1 MVFHYYSFCI
11 LIFLKFTFG
20 DYVQLPGNT
29 DIKDLKLQTGYL
41 NANENGTQRM
51 FYFLLEARDLPVDE
65 APLIIWFNGGPGCS
79 SLGAFFEEFGPLY
92 VNFEGTTLFENP
104 HSWYHKA
111 NILFLESPI
120 GVGFS
125 YDTEDANVTKAD
137 DDGIAQQN
145 FNAVVDFFER
155 KHQSFI
161 KHNFFI
167 AAESYGGVYG
177 PMLSA
182 LVAESIAKKEFP
194 NNNFKG
200 LMIGNGFMNVKLST
214 NTMIL
219 WSAYHART
227 SPDEW
232 DAVKKH
238 CKTPGASDVD
248 SYDFMQF
255 LKTTNK
261 MDYQVDNK
269 TECGRLIEPLLGQ
282 YTDDWI
288 GYDFFNYYHDCYTNF
303 SLSNA
308 TDPVK
313 EALKL
318 APRRG
323 ISALWNKYSTDDK
336 MSYSCWADVAA
347 PKYLNLEEVQ
357 KALNLDSEW
366 LERKEKWKVCNMPI
380 YDQYV
385 MTHQDMTPFFTKVF
399 NNYTGPAFRVLIY
412 NGDIDTA
419 CNYLADGYFVRDLAK
434 KNDLKKTVK
443 YQPWFYSDMKVMAG
457 FYMRYEGAN
466 KLGSKLSIDVV
477 TVKGAGHFVPLDRP
491 GPSYQMVNNFLFA
504 QPEKLANY
512 SLPV

>member
-1 MVFHYYSFCI
+1 MIRII
-11 LIFLKFTFG
+11 LLIIFILKFSNCE
-20 DYVQLPGNT
+20 DYIKLPGNL
-29 DIKDLKLQTGYL
+29 DIGDLKLQSGYL
-41 NANENGTQRM
+41 NANQNGTHRM
-51 FYFLLEARDLPVDE
+51 FYLLLESRDISSDT

-92 VNFEGTTLFENP
+92 VNFDGKSLFENVN
-104 HSWYHKA
+104 SWYHRA

-125 YDTEDANVTKAD
+125 YDQEDRNVSRGD
-137 DDGIAQQN
+137 DDMIAEQN
-145 FNAVVDFFER
+145 FRAVLDFFEN
-155 KHQSFI
+155 KNQSYL
-161 KHNFFI
+161 KNEFFI

-182 LVAESIAKKEFP
+182 LVAESIAKREFP
-194 NNNFKG
+194 NEKFKG
-200 LMIGNGFMNVKLST
+200 LIIGNGFMNVKLST

-219 WSAYHART
+219 WGAYHARA

-232 DAVKKH
+232 DAIKEK
-238 CKTPGASDVD
+238 CRTSGAKDVD

-255 LKTTNK
+255 MTTTNK

-269 TECGRLIEPLLGQ
+269 SECGQLIEPLLGQ
-282 YTDDWI
+282 YTENWE

-303 SLSNA
+303 SLPNA

-313 EALKL
+313 ETMKL
-318 APRRG
+318 VPRKG

-336 MSYSCWADVAA
+336 TSYSCWNDMALH
-347 PKYLNLEEVQ
+347 KYLNLEDV
-357 KALNLDSEW
+357 KKSLKIDSEW
-366 LERKEKWKVCNMPI
+366 LERKEKWKVCNVAM

-385 MTHQDMTPFFTKVF
+385 MTHQDMTPFFTKIF

-412 NGDIDTA
+412 NGDVDTA

-434 KNDLKKTVK
+434 KNRLQKTQK
-443 YQPWFYSDMKVMAG
+443 YQPWYYSDNKVLAG
-457 FYMRYEGAN
+457 YYMRYEGAN
-466 KLGSKLSIDVV
+466 QRGAKISIDVV

-491 GPSYQMVNNFLFA
+491 GPTYQMINNFLSA

-512 SLPV
+512 TQPV

>member
-1 MVFHYYSFCI
+1 
-11 LIFLKFTFG
+11 
-20 DYVQLPGNT
+20 
-29 DIKDLKLQTGYL
+29 
-41 NANENGTQRM
+41 M
-51 FYFLLEARDLPVDE
+51 FYFLLEARDVPFDE

-92 VNFEGTTLFENP
+92 INFDGKSLFENV

-125 YDTEDANVTKAD
+125 YDKEVKNVTKAD

-145 FNAVVDFFER
+145 FNAVVDFFEN
-155 KHQSFI
+155 KHPSYI
-161 KHNFFI
+161 NHNFFI

-182 LVAESIAKKEFP
+182 LVAESIDKNEFP
-194 NNNFKG
+194 NENFQG

-232 DAVKKH
+232 DSIKEH
-238 CKTPGASDVD
+238 CKTPGAKDVD
-248 SYDFMQF
+248 DYDFM
-255 LKTTNK
+255 
-261 MDYQVDNK
+261 
-269 TECGRLIEPLLGQ
+269 CGRLIEPLLGQ
-282 YTDDWI
+282 FTEDWT

-303 SLSNA
+303 SLANS

-313 EALKL
+313 ETLKL
-318 APRRG
+318 APRLG
-323 ISALWNKYSTDDK
+323 ISALLNKYSTDDK
-336 MSYSCWADVAA
+336 ASYSCWADVAL
-347 PKYLNLEEVQ
+347 PKYLNLNEVK
-357 KALNLDSEW
+357 KALNLDREW
-366 LERKEKWKVCNMPI
+366 LDRKEKWKTCNMEM

-385 MTHQDMTPFFTKVF
+385 MTHQDMTPFFSKIF

-412 NGDIDTA
+412 NGDLDTA

-434 KNDLKKTVK
+434 KNDFKKTVI
-443 YQPWFYSDMKVMAG
+443 YQPWFYSANKVLSG
-457 FYMRYEGAN
+457 YYMRYEGEN
-466 KLGSKLSIDVV
+466 DFGSKLSIDVV

-491 GPSYQMVNNFLFA
+491 GPSYQMINNFLFA
-504 QPEKLANY
+504 KPEKLANY
-512 SLPV
+512 TLPI